1 MGEYARRLRGL
12 RVQIVL
18 WMVLPLT
25 LVLIGVAF
33 TGVYSHEQ
41 AMRDLVQ
48 ERDRALAVVSA
59 NQVRELLRERQSA
72 LAVLAVELPFHDGQ
86 LDESDPRSAG
96 TLLADAGEMAGL
108 FAGDV
113 VLLDES
119 GSLLDTSADRPAWLQ
134 DDNLVE
140 VLARTVVTRQE
151 VAVSPVSAN
160 GLFLVGVPVRDEE
173 GVTYGLLAGPVALS
187 GLGLEALLSQ
197 VQVGEHGV
205 VYLADADGRILAHSR
220 SAQARESLAGH
231 TGLDIALQAEGAG
244 VTQCHAPDGEQMTL
258 AYAPVG
264 LAGWQVLIEQ
274 PWQEVIG
281 PVLRYSQFMPL
292 VAALAIVVSVLTLY
306 YGVRAI
312 ARPLQALGQQAERVA
327 WGDFEATGAPVGGVE
342 EIEDLRRTLDQ
353 MARRIQAYQRGM
365 HDYIAAI
372 NQGQEE
378 ERRRLA
384 RELHD
389 DTAQA
394 LIALNQQVE
403 MAQKQL
409 DSDPTRAAE
418 RLVQVRGMLAETLES
433 VRRFSRDLRPI
444 YLEDLGFLPALE
456 MLTREADQQENL
468 SVRLTV
474 SGAVRRLPPDLELA
488 AYRIVQEAINN
499 VVQHARASRT
509 WVRIGFE
516 AEHLVLSVGDDGQ
529 GFEAPDLPDTLARRG
544 HFGLMGIQ
552 ERAFLYGGQMS
563 IRSAPGDGTEVI
575 VQIPYTIPD
584 LPRQMAG

>member
-1 MGEYARRLRGL
+1 LDLSESTRRFRGL

-48 ERDRALAVVSA
+48 ERDRALALVSA
-59 NQVRELLRERQSA
+59 NQVGELLQERVSA
-72 LAVLAVELPFHDGQ
+72 LETLAVEPPFHHRQ
-86 LDESDPRSAG
+86 LDEQRI
-96 TLLADAGEMAGL
+96 LLAEVGNMAGL
-108 FAGDV
+108 FISNVA
-113 VLLDES
+113 LLDEN
-119 GSLLDTSADRPAWLQ
+119 GSPLATGTDLPGWLQ
-134 DDNLVE
+134 NSDIAE
-140 VLARTVVTRQE
+140 GLARAVMTRQG
-151 VAVSPVSAN
+151 VAASPVSAN
-160 GLFLVGVPVRDEE
+160 GLFLVGVPVRDEARI
-173 GVTYGLLAGPVALS
+173 TYGLLTGPVALS

-205 VYLADADGRILAHSR
+205 VYLVDADGHILAHSR
-220 SAQARESLAGH
+220 SAQARDRLNGH
-231 TGLDIALQAEGAG
+231 TGLDTALQAESAG
-244 VTQCHAPDGEQMTL
+244 VTLCHAPDGEQMTL
-258 AYAPVG
+258 AYAPVD
-264 LAGWQVLIEQ
+264 LADWWVVIEQ
-274 PWQEVIG
+274 PWHEVIG

-292 VAALAIVVSVLTLY
+292 VAALAVVVSILTLY

-327 WGDFEATGAPVGGVE
+327 WGDFEATGVPVGGVE
-342 EIEDLRRTLDQ
+342 EIEDLRRTLHQ
-353 MARRIQAYQRGM
+353 MAQRIQGYQRGM

-372 NQGQEE
+372 TRGQEE
-378 ERRRLA
+378 ERKRLA

-403 MAQKQL
+403 MAQKIL
-409 DSDPTRAAE
+409 DSDPARAVE
-418 RLVQVRGMLAETLES
+418 RLAQVRQTLAEVLES

-456 MLTREADQQENL
+456 MLTKEAGWGQGL
-468 SVRLTV
+468 SVQLAV
-474 SGAVRRLPPDLELA
+474 SGPARRLPPDLELA
-488 AYRIVQEAINN
+488 AYRIVQEALNN
-499 VVQHARASRT
+499 VVQHARANQA
-509 WVRIGFE
+509 WIQVRFE
-516 AEHLVLSVGDDGQ
+516 AKHLILSVRDDGQ

-552 ERAFLYGGQMS
+552 ERALLYGGQMAL
-563 IRSAPGDGTEVI
+563 RSAPGEGAEITI
-575 VQIPYTIPD
+575 RLPYP
-584 LPRQMAG
+584 AA